1 MLNVMNMAVLIQR
14 IETYW
19 TKSSR
24 GQPRA
29 TVRNSVPETYM
40 IENLPKENGVNY
52 IQVRYSEHDD
62 FQEPSITSWIL
73 INENQQREIG
83 LDFKLIESNVLLV
96 SRWKKNGFLKKVG
109 ELTQGSWLKLVSN
122 ERVVLDYTWAYKK
135 HVFNIYFGNPSE
147 MNAAFSSK
155 QPVHSLNLEI
165 DLW

>member
-1 MLNVMNMAVLIQR
+1 MTVLIQR

-29 TVRNSVPETYM
+29 TVRNTVPEKYL
-40 IENLPKENGVNY
+40 IDNLPEKNGVY
-52 IQVRYSEHDD
+52 YLQVRYSEHDN
-62 FQEPSITSWIL
+62 FQKSSVTSWRV

-83 LDFKLIESNVLLV
+83 LDLKYIEPNVLLV
-96 SRWKKNGFLKKVG
+96 SKWVKSGFLKKVG
-109 ELTQGSWLKLVSN
+109 ELTQDSWLKIVSN

-135 HVFNIYFGNPSE
+135 HVFNIYFGDPNG
-147 MNAAFSSK
+147 MNDAFLSK
-155 QPVHSLNLEI
+155 IPVHSLNLEI

>member
-1 MLNVMNMAVLIQR
+1 MAVLIQR

-29 TVRNSVPETYM
+29 TVRNSVPETYF
-40 IENLPKENGVNY
+40 IQNLPKENGVNY

-62 FQEPSITSWIL
+62 FQEPTITCWKL
-73 INENQQREIG
+73 INENQQREIS
-83 LDFKLIESNVLLV
+83 LDFKLIEPNVLLV
-96 SRWKKNGFLKKVG
+96 SKWVKNGFLKKIG
-109 ELTQGSWLKLVSN
+109 ELKEGSWLKIVSN

-135 HVFNIYFGNPSE
+135 HVYNIYFGDPSKI
-147 MNAAFSSK
+147 NDVFSSK
-155 QPVHSLNLEI
+155 QPVNSINLEI